1 MRLARG
7 SAILGSMNALAD
19 LTRRLDNLLRLG
31 TIAQVD
37 HGDPEQGKQP
47 ACRVQSGQVLSGWL
61 PWFALRA
68 AAVRNWSPPSIG
80 EQCLVFSPS
89 GDLAAGVVL
98 LGLNSAQHP
107 APSNTPTEE
116 RTQYADG
123 TWVGYDMGSKEM
135 TVMLTAGGKLILTAP
150 GGVQINGNINITGTV
165 TVSDDVIASGISL
178 VNHRHGGVST
188 GNGITGGAQ

>member
-1 MRLARG
+1 
-7 SAILGSMNALAD
+7 MNALAE

-37 HGDPEQGKQP
+37 HGDPNQGKP
-47 ACRVQSGQVLSGWL
+47 PTCRVQSGQVLSGWL

-68 AAVRNWSPPSIG
+68 AAVRKWSPPSVG

-135 TVMLTAGGKLILTAP
+135 TVMLTAGGKLSLTAP
-150 GGVQINGNINITGTV
+150 GGVQINGDINITGTV

-178 VNHRHGGVST
+178 INHRHGGVSSGSSQT
-188 GNGITGGAQ
+188 GTPT

>member
-1 MRLARG
+1 
-7 SAILGSMNALAD
+7 MNALAD

-37 HGDPEQGKQP
+37 HGDPDQGKPP

-68 AAVRNWSPPSIG
+68 AAVRKWSPPSVG

-150 GGVQINGNINITGTV
+150 GGVQINGNININGKV
-165 TVSDDVIASGISL
+165 TTTEDVVAGGIS
-178 VNHRHGGVST
+178 VMHHKTTGVT
-188 GNGITGGAQ
+188 PGNGLSGDPQ